1 MILADLLQDQNPWW
15 RDGAIRR
22 ARGYPVRREL
32 QPKILNRI
40 LRMDD
45 RRATVL
51 LGPRQVGKTV
61 LLLQLA
67 DDLLAEGL
75 PAQNLTYFD
84 FSDERIT
91 GEIMA
96 HEVVEALPVGVSA
109 EYPRVFLF
117 DEIRSAP
124 KWDLWLK
131 RAVDARVGRIVATD
145 SAARLLRDGTQ
156 ESGQGRWD
164 EIYIEGLTFR
174 EFVQLHGGPEQDVE
188 KVLRLA
194 PNLHERYLALG
205 GFPEYVLSDDFPEV
219 RRRLRSDI
227 AERAIL
233 RDLSGLGVDVERVKD
248 LFVYLL
254 QDSGAEFNAEARAR
268 DLGADARSVRDWSR
282 LLADT
287 LLVSPLDRFNRNAAA
302 GLRSKSKIFAADPGL
317 VAAFAPL
324 PVQDP
329 NVRGRAFEAAV
340 FRHLREAARQLEGR
354 LTYFRHREDLEIDF
368 VFEGAGGVVAVEV
381 TSGPRLRADKA
392 ERLRRAA
399 KELGADRRLLI
410 HGGVIEET
418 AEGVEAVALQR
429 FLLDPVACLQGGF
442 S

>member
-1 MILADLLQDQNPWW
+1 MNLMDLLQDQNPWW

-32 QPKILNRI
+32 QPKILSRI

-84 FSDERIT
+84 FSDDRIT
-91 GEIMA
+91 GEVPA
-96 HEVVEALPVGVSA
+96 HEVVEAQPVGVST

-131 RAVDARVGRIVATD
+131 RAVDAKAGRIVATD

-174 EFVQLHGGPEQDVE
+174 EFAQLHVGPDQDVD
-188 KVLRLA
+188 KALRLA

-268 DLGADARSVRDWSR
+268 DLGADARSVRDWAR

-324 PVQDP
+324 PVQDS
-329 NVRGRAFEAAV
+329 NVRARAFEAAV
-340 FRHLREAARQLEGR
+340 FRHLREASRQLEGR

-368 VFEGAGGVVAVEV
+368 VFEGPQGVVAVEV

-399 KELGADRRLLI
+399 KELGADRRLLV

-429 FLLDPVACLQGGF
+429 FLFNPVACLQGG
-442 S
+442 SS

>member
-32 QPKILNRI
+32 EPKILSRI
-40 LRMDD
+40 GRVDD
-45 RRATVL
+45 RRAVVL

-67 DDLLAEGL
+67 DDLLEKGL
-75 PAQNLTYFD
+75 PPQNLTYFD
-84 FSDERIT
+84 FSDDRIT
-91 GEIMA
+91 SDINA
-96 HEVVEALPVGVSA
+96 REVVEAEPVGVSPNH
-109 EYPRVFLF
+109 PRIFLL

-124 KWDLWLK
+124 NWDLWLK
-131 RAVDARVGRIVATD
+131 QAVDARVGRIVATD
-145 SAARLLRDGTQ
+145 SAARLLRDGAR

-164 EIYIEGLTFR
+164 EIYMEGLNFR
-174 EFVQLHGGPEQDVE
+174 EFIQLHSGPGEE
-188 KVLRLA
+188 PEAALRRA

-205 GFPEYVLSDDFPEV
+205 GFPEYVLSEDFPEV

-268 DLGADARSVRDWSR
+268 DLNADARSVREWAR
-282 LLADT
+282 LLTDT
-287 LLVSPLDRFNRNAAA
+287 LLISSLDRFQRNAAA
-302 GLRSKSKIFAADPGL
+302 GLRSRSKLFASDPGL
-317 VAAFAPL
+317 VMAFAPL

-329 NVRGRAFEAAV
+329 AVRARAFEAAV
-340 FRHLREAARQLEGR
+340 FRHLREAARDLEAR
-354 LTYFRHREDLEIDF
+354 LSFFRHREDLEIDF
-368 VFEGAGGVVAVEV
+368 VLEIQGDLVAVEV
-381 TSGPRLRADKA
+381 TSSLRLRADKM
-392 ERLRRAA
+392 ERLRHAA
-399 KELGADRRLLI
+399 KELGADRRLLV
-410 HGGVIEET
+410 HGGFIEET
-418 AEGVEAVALQR
+418 AEGVEAIAIQR
-429 FLLDPVACLQGGF
+429 FLLDPLARLREATP
-442 S
+442 

>member
-1 MILADLLQDQNPWW
+1 MSLGRSIPVLLLWAGGGIEMILADLLQDQNPWW

-205 GFPEYVLSDDFPEV
+205 GCGATSRSGRSCATFPGWGWTWRGSRISSSISSRTP
-219 RRRLRSDI
+219 
-227 AERAIL
+227 
-233 RDLSGLGVDVERVKD
+233 
-248 LFVYLL
+248 
-254 QDSGAEFNAEARAR
+254 
-268 DLGADARSVRDWSR
+268 ARSSTPRPGRGTWAPTPVRSATGPVSWPTLSWCPRWTVSTATPPRACGPNPRSSPPIRGWWPPSR
-282 LLADT
+282 LC
-287 LLVSPLDRFNRNAAA
+287 P
-302 GLRSKSKIFAADPGL
+302 
-317 VAAFAPL
+317 
-324 PVQDP
+324 
-329 NVRGRAFEAAV
+329 
-340 FRHLREAARQLEGR
+340 FR
-354 LTYFRHREDLEIDF
+354 TP
-368 VFEGAGGVVAVEV
+368 
-381 TSGPRLRADKA
+381 TSGGEPSK
-392 ERLRRAA
+392 RRCSVISG
-399 KELGADRRLLI
+399 KR
-410 HGGVIEET
+410 HGSW
-418 AEGVEAVALQR
+418 R
-429 FLLDPVACLQGGF
+429 GG
-442 S
+442 